1 MVRDEKGGIKT
12 VEDYIADP
20 TDFGDLTSGGSELI
34 KTKST
39 IRFEGANV
47 IYMLMLVNTVKRP
60 IYDILIS
67 VRHPQSLLPMTT
79 QTKIPRLLP
88 GKPEVVKLEFR
99 PAHVCGEVSL
109 SSQLQFLNPK
119 TDHMREE
126 EVLPVS
132 FSIEAPIVYPRPID
146 TSEWMEVAK
155 GLINTAERIALPLPA
170 DRIVDVIGNTLKG
183 VNIFMLEPS
192 IARSSMGL
200 RGKVRFYCES
210 VAEKFATYIEL
221 MGEGGKT
228 KMILRSFAQDKALLI
243 GYHHAVLD
251 ELDEALAIKQFI
263 VDPIV
268 KKHIDV
274 FKRAPPKE
282 LIQAAYDGSAL
293 PSPVAGSGGRVAQT
307 GGMGG
312 GGPTT
317 SAPIGGEAGG
327 APAGGGAPAAAGGGG
342 TAPGGA
348 PAGGAAV
355 TGGKDSGQAQFSQ
368 APVGGPKQEEFL
380 IRCYKCE
387 RKLIVRV
394 RERPAVIQCPH
405 CGARAMIE

>member
-1 MVRDEKGGIKT
+1 MVHDDKGGIKT
-12 VEDYIADP
+12 VEDYLADP
-20 TDFGDLTSGGSELI
+20 TDFGDLTGSGSEFI

-39 IRFEGANV
+39 IRFEGPNV

-60 IYDILIS
+60 IYDILIT
-67 VRHPQSLLPMTT
+67 VQYPQSLLPMTT
-79 QTKIPRLLP
+79 QMKIPRLLP

-99 PAHVCGEVSL
+99 PANVCGEVSL

-119 TDHMREE
+119 TDHLREE
-126 EVLPVS
+126 EVPPVS

-146 TSEWMEVAK
+146 TAEWMEVAK
-155 GLINTAERIALPLPA
+155 GLINTAERISLPIPA
-170 DRIVDVIGNTLKG
+170 EKIVDVIGNTLKG
-183 VNIFMLEPS
+183 VNFFMLEPS

-210 VAEKFATYIEL
+210 VAEKFATYVEL

-274 FKRAPPKE
+274 FKKAPPKE
-282 LIQAAYDGSAL
+282 LIQASYDRTAL
-293 PSPVAGSGGRVAQT
+293 PSPVAGDGDRVPQT
-307 GGMGG
+307 GGMGAGG
-312 GGPTT
+312 GGPTS
-317 SAPIGGEAGG
+317 SAPIASGDGAAG
-327 APAGGGAPAAAGGGG
+327 AGGGDVVA
-342 TAPGGA
+342 GA
-348 PAGGAAV
+348 PSGGAAA

-368 APVGGPKQEEFL
+368 APAGGPKQEEFL

-405 CGARAMIE
+405 CGSRAMIE

>member
-12 VEDYIADP
+12 VEDYLADP
-20 TDFGDLTSGGSELI
+20 TDFADLTSADSGLI

-60 IYDILIS
+60 IYDILIT

-99 PAHVCGEVSL
+99 PVQVCGEVSL

-126 EVLPVS
+126 EVPPVS

-146 TSEWMEVAK
+146 TAEWMEVAK
-155 GLINTAERIALPLPA
+155 GLINTAERIALPIPA

-183 VNIFMLEPS
+183 VNIYMLEPS

-251 ELDEALAIKQFI
+251 ELDEAIAIKQFI
-263 VDPIV
+263 VDPII
-268 KKHIDV
+268 KKHIDI
-274 FKRAPPKE
+274 FKKAPPKE

-293 PSPVAGSGGRVAQT
+293 PSPVAGSDGRVAQT
-307 GGMGG
+307 GGMGA

-317 SAPIGGEAGG
+317 SAPIAGSG
-327 APAGGGAPAAAGGGG
+327 AAAGSGGS
-342 TAPGGA
+342 APGGG

-368 APVGGPKQEEFL
+368 APAGGPKQEEFL